1 MSQIINNR
9 EYRQK
14 VMKEIILELH
24 GGKKVDDVKE
34 RFHEIIKDVGPTEIT
49 EMEQALIREGM
60 PAENIKK
67 LCDVHVSV
75 FRESLDEIKHAEEIP
90 GHPIYTFKKENREI
104 ENVIESTIR
113 PAVDDLSKKYDKS
126 RVYELLDGLNLL
138 MDLDK
143 HYSRK
148 ENLLFPY
155 LEKYDITG
163 PPTVMWGIDD
173 DIRAKIKECIKD
185 FKQGIDD
192 ENRVGSALESLET
205 VLTMIG
211 DMIYKE
217 ENILFPM
224 SLETLTEE
232 EWKNIMEQSD
242 EIGFSI
248 IEPEHKWKPNSVPEK
263 EKMEQTNA
271 QTPGG
276 NIKFDTGI
284 LSLNELNQI
293 FRHIPFDITFVD
305 KDDVVKYFSPGK
317 DRIFTRTKTIVGRK
331 VQFCH
336 PPASVHVVEKI
347 VDDFKNNRRDD
358 ANFWIQLKGMFIYIR
373 YIAVRDSDGNYLG
386 TLEVSQNI
394 TDIKKLDGEKRL
406 LDD

>member
-1 MSQIINNR
+1 
-9 EYRQK
+9 
-14 VMKEIILELH
+14 
-24 GGKKVDDVKE
+24 
-34 RFHEIIKDVGPTEIT
+34 
-49 EMEQALIREGM
+49 M
-60 PAENIKK
+60 PPENIKK
-67 LCDVHVSV
+67 LCDVHVAV
-75 FRESLDEIKHAEEIP
+75 FRQSLDEIKHPEEIP

-104 ENVIESTIR
+104 EKVIENTIK
-113 PAVDDLSKKYDKS
+113 PLVDGLSKNHDKS
-126 RVYELLDGLNLL
+126 KIYELLNGLNLL
-138 MDLDK
+138 MDIDK
-143 HYSRK
+143 HYGRK

-155 LEKYDITG
+155 LEKYGITG

-173 DIRAKIKECIKD
+173 DIRAKIKESIKNL
-185 FKQGIDD
+185 KESIDD
-192 ENRVGSALESLET
+192 EKTLKAALESVEAALK
-205 VLTMIG
+205 MIV

-224 SLETLTEE
+224 SLETLTED

-248 IEPEHKWKPNSVPEK
+248 IDPEHKWKPNSVPEDEKK
-263 EKMEQTNA
+263 EQEMAK
-271 QTPGG
+271 TPGG

-284 LSLNELNQI
+284 LTLKELNEI

-317 DRIFTRTKTIVGRK
+317 ERIFIRTKTIVGRK

-336 PPASVHVVEKI
+336 PPSSVHVVEKI
-347 VDDFKNNRRDD
+347 LEDFKNNKRDY

-373 YIAVRDSDGNYLG
+373 YIAVRDRDGNYLG
-386 TLEVSQNI
+386 TLEVTQNI
-394 TDIKKLDGEKRL
+394 TDVKKLEGEKRL